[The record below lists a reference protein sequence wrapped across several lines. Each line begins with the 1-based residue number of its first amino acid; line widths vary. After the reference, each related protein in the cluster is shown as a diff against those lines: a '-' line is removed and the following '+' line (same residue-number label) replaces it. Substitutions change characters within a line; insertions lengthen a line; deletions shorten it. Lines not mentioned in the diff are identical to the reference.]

1 MYNNIYT
8 HIEKS
13 MLKDVKIKIV
23 NKYIRNNYARHQN
36 ELTRDDLAEK
46 DFKRRNKQIRV
57 IHVNYKIMA
66 SEGILCNN
74 IFF

>member
-8 HIEKS
+8 VILK

-23 NKYIRNNYARHQN
+23 NKYIRNNCARHQN

-46 DFKRRNKQIRV
+46 DFKRGNKRDTRV
-57 IHVNYKIMA
+57 IHINYKIMT
-66 SEGILCNN
+66 SEGILCN
-74 IFF
+74 IF